1 MHYWVSLIR
10 GLREASELEPK
21 APNRAYFRSPFDK
34 GFAKPTQHER
44 LLSPSIPDSCSV
56 SARFCTVGAEYPFER
71 TQWCRSILVAE
82 QTPEQVLEAIG
93 AEVRRCTACRLCEK
107 RTKAVPGE
115 GALKSG
121 LMFIGEGPGFNEDQQ
136 GRPFVGPAG
145 KLLEELLA
153 AVGLRR
159 EQVYITN
166 VVKCRP
172 PGNRDP
178 QPDEIAACN
187 GYLDRQLAAIEPRIV
202 ITLGRFSLARFF
214 AGAKIS
220 AVHGEPKFADSRAY
234 VPFYHPAAGLRSPAI
249 KQMLFEDIQK
259 LPAIAKRL
267 KELQDQGHFDRQE
280 TEAAVADTAEDDPGA
295 DQLSLF

>member
-1 MHYWVSLIR
+1 M
-10 GLREASELEPK
+10 
-21 APNRAYFRSPFDK
+21 
-34 GFAKPTQHER
+34 
-44 LLSPSIPDSCSV
+44 
-56 SARFCTVGAEYPFER
+56 
-71 TQWCRSILVAE
+71 AE

-93 AEVRRCTACRLCEK
+93 AEVRRCTACRLCEQ

-187 GYLDRQLAAIEPRIV
+187 GYLDRQLAAIDPRIV

-220 AVHGEPKFADSRAY
+220 AVHGEPKFADGRAY

-267 KELQDQGHFDRQE
+267 KELQDQGYFNRQE
-280 TEAAVADTAEDDPGA
+280 TEAAVDDTAEDDPGA

>member
-1 MHYWVSLIR
+1 M
-10 GLREASELEPK
+10 
-21 APNRAYFRSPFDK
+21 
-34 GFAKPTQHER
+34 
-44 LLSPSIPDSCSV
+44 
-56 SARFCTVGAEYPFER
+56 SA
-71 TQWCRSILVAE
+71 I
-82 QTPEQVLEAIG
+82 TPEQVLEEIG
-93 AEVRRCTACRLCEK
+93 AEVRRCTACRLCEN

-121 LMFIGEGPGFNEDQQ
+121 IMFIGEGPGFHEDRQ
-136 GRPFVGPAG
+136 GRPFVGQAG
-145 KLLEELLA
+145 KLLEEMLA

-187 GYLDRQLAAIEPRIV
+187 GYLDRQLAAIDPRIV
-202 ITLGRFSLARFF
+202 VTLGRFSLARFF
-214 AGAKIS
+214 PGAKIS
-220 AVHGEPKFADSRAY
+220 AVHGEPKFADGRAY
-234 VPFYHPAAGLRSPAI
+234 VPFYHPAAGLRTPAI
-249 KQMLFEDIQK
+249 KQMLFEDVQK

-267 KELQDQGHFDRQE
+267 KELDAQGLFDRQE
-280 TEAAVADTAEDDPGA
+280 AEDAGAETAAEEDPAA

>member
-1 MHYWVSLIR
+1 M
-10 GLREASELEPK
+10 
-21 APNRAYFRSPFDK
+21 
-34 GFAKPTQHER
+34 
-44 LLSPSIPDSCSV
+44 
-56 SARFCTVGAEYPFER
+56 
-71 TQWCRSILVAE
+71 AE
-82 QTPEQVLEAIG
+82 QTPEQVLEEIG
-93 AEVRRCTACRLCEK
+93 TEVRRCTACRLCEN

-121 LMFIGEGPGFNEDQQ
+121 IMFIGEGPGFHEDRQ
-136 GRPFVGPAG
+136 GRPFVGQAG
-145 KLLEELLA
+145 KLLEEMLA

-187 GYLDRQLAAIEPRIV
+187 GYLDRQLAAIDPRIV
-202 ITLGRFSLARFF
+202 VTLGRFSLARFF
-214 AGAKIS
+214 PGAKIS
-220 AVHGEPKFADSRAY
+220 AVHGVPKFADGRAY
-234 VPFYHPAAGLRSPAI
+234 VPFYHPAAGLRTPAI
-249 KQMLFEDIQK
+249 KQMLFEDVQK

-267 KELQDQGHFDRQE
+267 KELDAQGLFDRQE
-280 TEAAVADTAEDDPGA
+280 AEDAGTETAEDDPAA

>member
-1 MHYWVSLIR
+1 MIAR
-10 GLREASELEPK
+10 GLS
-21 APNRAYFRSPFDK
+21 
-34 GFAKPTQHER
+34 
-44 LLSPSIPDSCSV
+44 
-56 SARFCTVGAEYPFER
+56 
-71 TQWCRSILVAE
+71 RSILVAE

-178 QPDEIAACN
+178 QPDEIAACD
-187 GYLDRQLAAIEPRIV
+187 GYLDRQLAAINPRIV
-202 ITLGRFSLARFF
+202 HHAWPVL
-214 AGAKIS
+214 AGA
-220 AVHGEPKFADSRAY
+220 
-234 VPFYHPAAGLRSPAI
+234 
-249 KQMLFEDIQK
+249 LFFRGEDIRRAWRAEIRRRPRLRAV
-259 LPAIAKRL
+259 LPPGRRPALSRN
-267 KELQDQGHFDRQE
+267 Q
-280 TEAAVADTAEDDPGA
+280 ADA
-295 DQLSLF
+295 L

>member
-1 MHYWVSLIR
+1 M
-10 GLREASELEPK
+10 A
-21 APNRAYFRSPFDK
+21 
-34 GFAKPTQHER
+34 
-44 LLSPSIPDSCSV
+44 
-56 SARFCTVGAEYPFER
+56 AE
-71 TQWCRSILVAE
+71 
-82 QTPEQVLEAIG
+82 TPEQVLEAIG

-115 GALKSG
+115 GAIKSG
-121 LMFIGEGPGFNEDQQ
+121 IMFIGEGPGFHEDQQ

-145 KLLEELLA
+145 KLLEEMLA

-159 EQVYITN
+159 EQVFITN

-187 GYLDRQLAAIEPRIV
+187 GYLDRQLAAIAPRIIV
-202 ITLGRFSLARFF
+202 TLGRYSLARFF
-214 AGAKIS
+214 PGAKIS
-220 AVHGEPKFADSRAY
+220 AVHGEPKFANGRAY
-234 VPFYHPAAGLRSPAI
+234 VPFYHPAAGLRTPAI

-259 LPAIAKRL
+259 LPGIAKQL
-267 KELQDQGHFDRQE
+267 KELHEQGYFEQKQAE
-280 TEAAVADTAEDDPGA
+280 TAKATAADEPDT

>member
-1 MHYWVSLIR
+1 M
-10 GLREASELEPK
+10 
-21 APNRAYFRSPFDK
+21 
-34 GFAKPTQHER
+34 
-44 LLSPSIPDSCSV
+44 
-56 SARFCTVGAEYPFER
+56 
-71 TQWCRSILVAE
+71 AE
-82 QTPEQVLEAIG
+82 QTPEQVLEDIG
-93 AEVRRCTACRLCEK
+93 AEVRRCSACRLCEK

-121 LMFIGEGPGFNEDQQ
+121 IMLIGEGPGFNEDQQ

-145 KLLEELLA
+145 KLLEEMLA
-153 AVGLRR
+153 AVGLHR
-159 EQVYITN
+159 EQVFITN

-187 GYLDRQLAAIEPRIV
+187 EYLDRQLAAIDPRIV

-214 AGAKIS
+214 SGAKIS
-220 AVHGEPKFADSRAY
+220 AVHGEPKFADGRAY

-267 KELQDQGHFDRQE
+267 KELQAQGHFDRQE
-280 TEAAVADTAEDDPGA
+280 ADSADAAPDTEEANT

>member
-1 MHYWVSLIR
+1 M
-10 GLREASELEPK
+10 A
-21 APNRAYFRSPFDK
+21 D
-34 GFAKPTQHER
+34 
-44 LLSPSIPDSCSV
+44 
-56 SARFCTVGAEYPFER
+56 
-71 TQWCRSILVAE
+71 
-82 QTPEQVLEAIG
+82 QTPEQVLEDIG

-121 LMFIGEGPGFNEDQQ
+121 IMFIGEGPGFHEDQQ
-136 GRPFVGPAG
+136 GRPFVGQAG
-145 KLLEELLA
+145 KLLEEMLA

-187 GYLDRQLAAIEPRIV
+187 GYLDRQIAAINPRIV
-202 ITLGRFSLARFF
+202 VTLGRYSLARFF
-214 AGAKIS
+214 PGAKIS
-220 AVHGEPKFADSRAY
+220 AVHGEPKYADGRAY
-234 VPFYHPAAGLRSPAI
+234 VPFYHPAAGLRTPSI

-267 KELQDQGHFDRQE
+267 NELHAEGHFMRQE
-280 TEAAVADTAEDDPGA
+280 AETADATAEEDDPA
-295 DQLSLF
+295 TDQLSLF

>member
-1 MHYWVSLIR
+1 M
-10 GLREASELEPK
+10 
-21 APNRAYFRSPFDK
+21 
-34 GFAKPTQHER
+34 
-44 LLSPSIPDSCSV
+44 
-56 SARFCTVGAEYPFER
+56 
-71 TQWCRSILVAE
+71 AE
-82 QTPEQVLEAIG
+82 QTPEQILEEIG
-93 AEVRRCTACRLCEK
+93 AEVRRCTACRLCEN

-121 LMFIGEGPGFNEDQQ
+121 IMFIGEGPGFHEDRQ
-136 GRPFVGPAG
+136 GRPFVGQAG
-145 KLLEELLA
+145 KLLEEMLA

-187 GYLDRQLAAIEPRIV
+187 GYLDRQLAAIDPRIV
-202 ITLGRFSLARFF
+202 VTLGRFSLARFF
-214 AGAKIS
+214 PGAKIS
-220 AVHGEPKFADSRAY
+220 AVHGEPKFADGRAY
-234 VPFYHPAAGLRSPAI
+234 VPFYHPAAGLRTPAI
-249 KQMLFEDIQK
+249 KQMLFEDVQK

-267 KELQDQGHFDRQE
+267 KELHAEGYFNRQE
-280 TEAAVADTAEDDPGA
+280 TEATDSATDTEKLDA

>member
-1 MHYWVSLIR
+1 M
-10 GLREASELEPK
+10 
-21 APNRAYFRSPFDK
+21 
-34 GFAKPTQHER
+34 
-44 LLSPSIPDSCSV
+44 
-56 SARFCTVGAEYPFER
+56 
-71 TQWCRSILVAE
+71 AE
-82 QTPEQVLEAIG
+82 QTPEQVLEEIG

-121 LMFIGEGPGFNEDQQ
+121 IMFIGEGPGFHEDRQ
-136 GRPFVGPAG
+136 GRPFVGQAG
-145 KLLEELLA
+145 KLLEEMLA

-187 GYLDRQLAAIEPRIV
+187 GYLDRQLAAIDPRIV
-202 ITLGRFSLARFF
+202 VTLGRFSLARFF
-214 AGAKIS
+214 PGAKIS
-220 AVHGEPKFADSRAY
+220 AVHGEPKFADGRAF
-234 VPFYHPAAGLRSPAI
+234 VPFYHPAAGLRTPAI
-249 KQMLFEDIQK
+249 KQMLFEDVQK

-267 KELQDQGHFDRQE
+267 KELDAQGLFDRQE
-280 TEAAVADTAEDDPGA
+280 AEDAVAETAEEDPAA

>member
-1 MHYWVSLIR
+1 M
-10 GLREASELEPK
+10 
-21 APNRAYFRSPFDK
+21 
-34 GFAKPTQHER
+34 
-44 LLSPSIPDSCSV
+44 
-56 SARFCTVGAEYPFER
+56 
-71 TQWCRSILVAE
+71 AE

-202 ITLGRFSLARFF
+202 ITLGRYSLARFF
-214 AGAKIS
+214 PGAKIS
-220 AVHGEPKFADSRAY
+220 AVHGEPKFADGRAY